1 MVVGRVVVVVV
12 LSGCCCVMPWLLL
25 MELPE
30 GLLLKDVSEVVLAA
44 CRC

>member
-1 MVVGRVVVVVV
+1 M
-12 LSGCCCVMPWLLL
+12 LLCDAL
-25 MELPE
+25 ATLDGIQLPE